1 MVSGSGCT
9 VRRREAV
16 FPLKLV
22 QLMVALP
29 AATAMISPFSSTV
42 ATVSS
47 LLLQRR
53 IEDDLALSVA
63 LASRRSPGQRSAW
76 AGCTL
81 IEAGARSTLT
91 FSVALWPNSLVT
103 LMVALLP

>member
-16 FPLKLV
+16 FPLKLA

-29 AATAMISPFSSTV
+29 AATAVISPFSFTV
-42 ATVSS
+42 ATASS
-47 LLLQRR
+47 LLLQW
-53 IEDDLALSVA
+53 IAEADLALSVA
-63 LASRRSPGQRSAW
+63 VAVRPSPGQRSAW

-81 IEAGARSTLT
+81 IELGAFSTLT
-91 FSVALWPNSLVT
+91 FSVAIWPNSLVMV
-103 LMVALLP
+103 MVALLP